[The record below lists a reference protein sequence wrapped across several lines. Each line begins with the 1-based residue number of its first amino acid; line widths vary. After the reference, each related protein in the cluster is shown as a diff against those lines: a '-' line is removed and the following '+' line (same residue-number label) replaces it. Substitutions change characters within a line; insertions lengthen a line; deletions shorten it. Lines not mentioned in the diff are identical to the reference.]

1 MTDGEGEGLM
11 MMCPCSVLTSLG
23 ARGFV
28 VNTADTGS
36 EVTSLVS
43 PEEMETTWYTVTV
56 YC

>member
-43 PEEMETTWYTVTV
+43 PVEMETTW
-56 YC
+56 